1 MARKKKPFVPLSRD
15 AFPPLSE
22 TELLRSEI
30 VDLSQR
36 LAKAAEE
43 NRMLREDGPS
53 SAQSGRVA
61 ACVNEGHRF
70 VEKLYENAPYYG
82 NGPTNLGTTSPTS
95 PRDAIELA
103 KEGKLRPYHF
113 SYEPDAAVHALSQV
127 RMVHD
132 RLDRVEEMLRFLC
145 RRGG

>member
-15 AFPPLSE
+15 EFPPLSAAE
-22 TELLRSEI
+22 QARASL
-30 VDLSQR
+30 VDLNQQ
-36 LAKAAEE
+36 LAKAIEE
-43 NRMLREDGPS
+43 NRMLRENS
-53 SAQSGRVA
+53 SPTNQSGRLA
-61 ACVNEGHRF
+61 MEPNDGHRF
-70 VEKLYENAPYYG
+70 VEKLYQNAPYYG
-82 NGPTNLGTTSPTS
+82 NGPTIVGTTSPTS
-95 PRDAIELA
+95 PRDAMELA